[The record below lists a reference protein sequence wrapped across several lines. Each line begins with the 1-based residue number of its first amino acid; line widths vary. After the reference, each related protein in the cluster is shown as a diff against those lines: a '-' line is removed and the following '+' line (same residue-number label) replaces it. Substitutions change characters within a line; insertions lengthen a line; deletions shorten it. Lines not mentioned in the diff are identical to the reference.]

1 MDVIQQIKERVKP
14 FAPRIVLPEP
24 QDDRILRAAARML
37 EEGFVRPLFLG
48 DEATVRQRGRDLG
61 LVLDGAPVI
70 DIKADPLR
78 SKIYEELY
86 ERFKN
91 RGRTPEDI
99 EKLVSDPLYFGAL
112 MVRHGDADGQVAG
125 SIAETAQVIKA
136 AMHALDLREGVKR
149 VSGAFLMVSPNKDLG
164 TEGAC
169 LFADCAVNP
178 QLNGPQLASVAVQ
191 SARTYRLLTRHEPRV
206 AMLSFSTKGS
216 ARHERVEKVI
226 EATKLARELDPTLQ
240 VDGEL
245 QADAALIAAVG
256 QKKAPG
262 STVAGRANVL
272 IFPDLDSGN
281 IGYKLA
287 QRYGGCEALGPII
300 QGFVKPVNDLSRGT
314 TVEDIIGTVAV
325 AALQSLEGRGA

>member
-1 MDVIQQIKERVKP
+1 MDVIEQMKERVRP

-24 QDDRILRAAARML
+24 QDDRILHAAARVL
-37 EEGFVRPLFLG
+37 QEGFARILFLG
-48 DEATVRQRGRDLG
+48 DESVIRPRARDLG
-61 LVLDGAPVI
+61 FDVEGATVI
-70 DIKADPLR
+70 DITGEPLR
-78 SKIYEELY
+78 TKIFDELY
-86 ERFKN
+86 DRFKN

-149 VSGAFLMVSPNKDLG
+149 VSGGFLMVSPRKDLG
-164 TEGAC
+164 SDGAC
-169 LFADCAVNP
+169 FFADCAVNA
-178 QLNGPQLASVAVQ
+178 QLNPQQLASVAVQ
-191 SARTYRLLTRHEPRV
+191 SARTFKLLTRHEPRV
-206 AMLSFSTKGS
+206 ALLSFATKGS

-226 EATKLARELDPTLQ
+226 EATKLARELDPTIAI
-240 VDGEL
+240 DGEL
-245 QADAALIAAVG
+245 QADAALIESVG

-262 STVAGRANVL
+262 SPVAGRANVL

-314 TVEDIIGTVAV
+314 TVDDIVGTIAV
-325 AALQSLEGRGA
+325 TALQSLEDRGI